1 MLCQLTL
8 LKVDEL
14 VELFVSAL
22 SPEPVAQMIMSESC
36 KPLRSV
42 SKHLE
47 LFDCIFSLY
56 AGDCDSSGKCA
67 DFK

>member
-42 SKHLE
+42 SRNIWSCL
-47 LFDCIFSLY
+47 IVFSVYIGTL
-56 AGDCDSSGKCA
+56 SIPT
-67 DFK
+67 FKE